1 MIAVG
6 VTALNEISDPLQQ
19 VTVAGRVEFGMGG
32 ATFTALMDFYD
43 GLVFAVPASKVRV
56 DAAYPPAFEQAGVFK
71 VNVNVGLA
79 YGFFTQHSSPTRFT
93 QEVGPIDPGF
103 GFQVQIPPFAT
114 SFTVLSA
121 PASVVWPPS
130 PAWNDPQPP
139 IDILVSQTATP
150 GPFERRALYRLV
162 DNTNLSLHLENQFP
176 LFNGARFVTLF
187 NAGNEQTLN
196 EIVYNLAL

>member
-43 GLVFAVPASKVRV
+43 GLVFCVPASKVRI

-79 YGFFTQHSSPTRFT
+79 YGFYGQQSSPTRFT

-114 SFTVLSA
+114 SFTVLST

-130 PAWNDPQPP
+130 PAWNATQPP

-150 GPFERRALYRLV
+150 GPFERRALFRLL

-196 EIVYNLAL
+196 EIVYNLAF